1 MAARRRLAR
10 HRRRHSRPPGDDEQ
24 ERLLHGLHKT
34 AKRALRVAIA
44 QAKAAAREESRRTR
58 QRPVG
63 TPVPHGVEQAP
74 PVGAPLTQSLRAD
87 LVTDVVA
94 ALFPATQ
101 GGHSPPMAPRPSA
114 PSLSIPAEDIPEVS
128 PGARPVAGS
137 RVRSKTRLRGSTVYP
152 DVSGSSLSSHWVR
165 GSVAFSPRALSRALS
180 RRGGRREA
188 CPAQERRPAE
198 SPSAYRPIV
207 LLDEVC
213 KLFERVVHAR
223 LVGHLERIGPD
234 LAACQYGFRRG
245 RSTIHAILRVK
256 ALAEDAVARGR
267 VVLAVSLD
275 IANAFNTMPWA
286 CINEALRY
294 HEVPPY
300 LRRLVRSYLSDRY
313 VVYPGLGPRAAPVE
327 HRLRLGAPWYQPSGV
342 AVVCYADDTLVT
354 ATARTFQRASLLAS
368 FGTEL
373 VVRRI
378 RRLGLAVAL
387 HKTEALAFHGPR
399 SRPPIE
405 AYISVEGVR
414 TPVGSKMKYLGLHL
428 DSRWDFRAHFE
439 ALSPKLV
446 RTAGAL
452 GRLLPNVEGPGNPCR
467 NLYAGVVRSM
477 ALYGSPVWANSLN
490 DRCVRLLRRPQRMV
504 AQRIV
509 RATARSHTK
518 RLAYWRALCPGIST
532 RGLSSVFWWREE
544 SLRRGQRLAPQ
555 EVETTLVSLRNAAVE
570 EWQLRLESPSE
581 WRGNP
586 VSRPQ
591 KAAGSPHE
599 WQWQRNGPSIA
610 RRCQKLC
617 GASASDTEEDDSVA
631 GIREAY
637 QSALREERV
646 AEAARAVEEETA
658 LQEVRIVAP
667 CPKIAA
673 PKSAK
678 VPTKNLLLE
687 VAENIR
693 HVSKASRNLKGT
705 FVKAQGGCR
714 QAAGARGRALLRGN
728 RETGGHNSLP
738 RAEGD
743 GTGGCL
749 GHPEQNPRGFCG
761 RRPLQGAE
769 GGL

>member
-1 MAARRRLAR
+1 
-10 HRRRHSRPPGDDEQ
+10 
-24 ERLLHGLHKT
+24 
-34 AKRALRVAIA
+34 
-44 QAKAAAREESRRTR
+44 
-58 QRPVG
+58 
-63 TPVPHGVEQAP
+63 
-74 PVGAPLTQSLRAD
+74 
-87 LVTDVVA
+87 
-94 ALFPATQ
+94 
-101 GGHSPPMAPRPSA
+101 MAPRPSA

-128 PGARPVAGS
+128 PGELQVAVS
-137 RVRSKTRLRGSTVYP
+137 RLRSKNSLRGSTVYP

-180 RRGGRREA
+180 VAVEDGEA
-188 CPAQERRPAE
+188 CPAQERRRPAE

-300 LRRLVRSYLSDRY
+300 LRRLGSV
-313 VVYPGLGPRAAPVE
+313 LGPLLWNIGYDWV
-327 HRLRLGAPWYQPSGV
+327 LRGTNLRGV

-414 TPVGSKMKYLGLHL
+414 IPVGSKMKYLGLHL

-439 ALSPKLV
+439 VSLAEV
-446 RTAGAL
+446 GCC
-452 GRLLPNVEGPGNPCR
+452 ED
-467 NLYAGVVRSM
+467 RS
-477 ALYGSPVWANSLN
+477 AWWRSVSSG
-490 DRCVRLLRRPQRMV
+490 
-504 AQRIV
+504 
-509 RATARSHTK
+509 ATARSHTK

-570 EWQLRLESPSE
+570 EWQLRLESPSAGLRTVAAVRPVLRQWLDRHHGAPTFRLTQVLTGHGCFGAYLCRIAGKE
-581 WRGNP
+581 ESAACHHCGNCREDTAQHTLEECPAWTEERSALLAVIGSDLSLPTVVAAMVRSRRSWRAMASFCERAMSQKEAAERIGADR
-586 VSRPQ
+586 SRP
-591 KAAGSPHE
+591 P
-599 WQWQRNGPSIA
+599 P
-610 RRCQKLC
+610 
-617 GASASDTEEDDSVA
+617 
-631 GIREAY
+631 
-637 QSALREERV
+637 
-646 AEAARAVEEETA
+646 
-658 LQEVRIVAP
+658 P
-667 CPKIAA
+667 
-673 PKSAK
+673 
-678 VPTKNLLLE
+678 
-687 VAENIR
+687 
-693 HVSKASRNLKGT
+693 
-705 FVKAQGGCR
+705 
-714 QAAGARGRALLRGN
+714 
-728 RETGGHNSLP
+728 
-738 RAEGD
+738 
-743 GTGGCL
+743 
-749 GHPEQNPRGFCG
+749 
-761 RRPLQGAE
+761 
-769 GGL
+769 